1 MQTPHILIVEDEL
14 VTRNTLKSIFE
25 AEGYDV
31 FEATDGAEMHQILS
45 EYDINLVIM
54 DINLPGKNGLLLAR
68 ELREQANVALM
79 FLTGR
84 DNEVEFNQTA
94 PPEEGAEEK
103 TINSSRGRQH
113 TDVYPALAGNTDTA
127 MFH

>member
-1 MQTPHILIVEDEL
+1 SDY
-14 VTRNTLKSIFE
+14 SF
-25 AEGYDV
+25 
-31 FEATDGAEMHQILS
+31 
-45 EYDINLVIM
+45 NL
-54 DINLPGKNGLLLAR
+54 GKNASGI
-68 ELREQANVALM
+68 V
-79 FLTGR
+79 
-84 DNEVEFNQTA
+84 FNQTA